1 MGITCCCEAQCQV
14 LSDPCPPVKIIRAT
28 ADRCDPEPSEQQKAP
43 SAALRT
49 KARPLLRD
57 LEEDFR
63 EFAGADGQLDA
74 ADLESIWLKC
84 AERKGGTLSDR
95 ERSVIKACAKTYLRK
110 LDLDGSGQVSYTEFI
125 TYMLGGTEDRGAL
138 HKLRDD
144 VRKSFKADPGLL
156 KQIIQTFKDLDA
168 NGDGFISR
176 DDLAATIG
184 KLTPRLTPRLKD
196 IPLWEVDD
204 LDIDGDGKI
213 DIWELIAHSLG
224 RRKTPVELLLYDI
237 SNGASKRFSPLLF
250 GRRFEAIYHS
260 GLLVFGK
267 EYWYGGRVFKTDPP
281 ATDHFGAPLTASVT
295 KLAPSRYGSG
305 LQTVHLGYTLATQA
319 EFEEF
324 LRAELCPKYTPE
336 AYDVMTHNCNC
347 FSNAAVRFLT
357 GVSIPDE
364 VINLPE
370 LVMQTPTARLLRPLL
385 NTWLGG
391 FSGGGN
397 SEEDTSLV
405 DGQALRKPEV
415 DEEAILESC
424 LGSGELVLVQDEGE
438 VMGHC
443 SSLKLACV
451 DKDLGDGSV
460 QVQCFDPT
468 ASEFVRRSV
477 KKSTIRMAGG

>member
-1 MGITCCCEAQCQV
+1 MGDSQCQV
-14 LSDPCPPVKIIRAT
+14 LSDPCPPVAIVRAT
-28 ADRCDPEPSEQQKAP
+28 IHRCEPRPLDPEQQKAP
-43 SAALRT
+43 STALRT

-74 ADLESIWLKC
+74 SDLESIWLKC

-95 ERSVIKACAKTYLRK
+95 EKAVIRASAKMYLRK

-125 TYMLGGTEDRGAL
+125 TYMMGGTEKRGAL
-138 HKLRDD
+138 HKMRED
-144 VRKSFKADPGLL
+144 VQKSFKADPGLL
-156 KQIIQTFKDLDA
+156 QQVIQTFKALDS
-168 NGDGFISR
+168 NGDGFITREDIAGS
-176 DDLAATIG
+176 IG
-184 KLTPRLTPRLKD
+184 KIAPSLRRMT
-196 IPLWEVDD
+196 LWQLDD
-204 LDIDGDGKI
+204 LDVDGDGQL

-237 SNGASKRFSPLLF
+237 SNGASKRFSPLLL
-250 GRRFEAIYHS
+250 GRQFEAIYHS

-267 EYWYGGRVFKTDPP
+267 EYWYGGKLFKTEPP
-281 ATDHFGAPLTASVT
+281 ATAHFGPPLAESVT
-295 KLAPSRYGSG
+295 KLQASRYGSG
-305 LQTVHLGYTLATQA
+305 LRTVHLGYTLATQA

-324 LRAELCPKYTPE
+324 IRTEMCSKYTPE

-347 FSNAAVRFLT
+347 FSNDAVRFLT

-370 LVMQTPTARLLRPLL
+370 LVMQTPTARLLRPVL
-385 NTWLGG
+385 NKWLGG
-391 FSGGGN
+391 FGGGGN
-397 SEEDTSLV
+397 AEEPSSLV
-405 DGQALRKPEV
+405 EDPLLQMADG
-415 DEEAILESC
+415 DAIRRETR
-424 LGSGELVLVQDEGE
+424 LGSGEIVIVQ
-438 VMGHC
+438 
-443 SSLKLACV
+443 SSGGSAEALPACV
-451 DKDLGDGSV
+451 AKDLGDGSV